1 MTIKDRV
8 GLRASLMNIML
19 CHLRCDINY
28 PSLIKGWVWCVVFLR
43 KRSCDILILILIHL
57 QLNCICLD
65 QDYAVSLDICLVKPK
80 SSSFVNLMVCTFIK
94 PIASVYVAY
103 AHAIVSISNIQK
115 YAVVC
120 CKGFKHFAFSNEH
133 LGRGVTIMRA
143 GNMLLSPNCAPNI
156 EYPSIILKFY

>member
-1 MTIKDRV
+1 MT
-8 GLRASLMNIML
+8 
-19 CHLRCDINY
+19 
-28 PSLIKGWVWCVVFLR
+28 
-43 KRSCDILILILIHL
+43 
-57 QLNCICLD
+57 
-65 QDYAVSLDICLVKPK
+65 K

-133 LGRGVTIMRA
+133 FGAGRDYNESRKYA
-143 GNMLLSPNCAPNI
+143 A
-156 EYPSIILKFY
+156 FA

>member
-1 MTIKDRV
+1 M
-8 GLRASLMNIML
+8 M
-19 CHLRCDINY
+19 CC
-28 PSLIKGWVWCVVFLR
+28 FLR
-43 KRSCDILILILIHL
+43 KRSCDILILLQILC
-57 QLNCICLD
+57 QLFCICLN
-65 QDYAVSLDICLVKPK
+65 QDHVVSIFLMKTK

-103 AHAIVSISNIQK
+103 AHAIVSILNFHK

-120 CKGFKHFAFSNEH
+120 CKGFKHFALSNEH

-156 EYPSIILKFY
+156 EYHSIIFKFHQGRQ